1 MVASR
6 HGRALGIAWSRGK
19 TQVERVRYRV
29 FKECLKNEPRTYNSL
44 QLAQKLEKERSV
56 KLSPDRLRRLLKK
69 KGLFGN
75 EREKVIKGNKTP

>member
-6 HGRALGIAWSRGK
+6 YGRALELPGRGEN
-19 TQVERVRYRV
+19 QVERGRHRV
-29 FKECLKNEPRTYNSL
+29 FSRMPQKESRTYNSL

-75 EREKVIKGNKTP
+75 EREKS